1 MNFSIYYY
9 VAWMTAKLDNYCWK
23 NYGGRRG
30 EGSWYLVFL
39 HEWNIT
45 SLLFS
50 GAMYFTEWSRGVKF
64 GVESWSTFLEW
75 GYQKKKIW
83 IHLCPCFFSLGNC
96 FTFKRGRRCERIV
109 FGSFSPNKIYIYAKT
124 FKLWISFYS
133 MRRIITPPPPPTPFN
148 L

>member
-30 EGSWYLVFL
+30 GGAWYLFFL

-75 GYQKKKIW
+75 GYQKKKYEYICAPVFS
-83 IHLCPCFFSLGNC
+83 HLETALHLKGEGGVKEVALVLFPQTKFIFMQKHSNC
-96 FTFKRGRRCERIV
+96 EFRFTPWG
-109 FGSFSPNKIYIYAKT
+109 G
-124 FKLWISFYS
+124 
-133 MRRIITPPPPPTPFN
+133 
-148 L
+148 